1 MVARRCLGPQEFRE
15 PRLDPQVVTKFVPS
29 LVSLMVD
36 DQVRALNQRLPPD
49 ERASAITIIEH
60 SGRMC

>member
-1 MVARRCLGPQEFRE
+1 
-15 PRLDPQVVTKFVPS
+15 
-29 LVSLMVD
+29 MVD

-60 SGRMC
+60 SGEPRTPPPPPDRPPRAGAGRSDLEPYDRGPSEH